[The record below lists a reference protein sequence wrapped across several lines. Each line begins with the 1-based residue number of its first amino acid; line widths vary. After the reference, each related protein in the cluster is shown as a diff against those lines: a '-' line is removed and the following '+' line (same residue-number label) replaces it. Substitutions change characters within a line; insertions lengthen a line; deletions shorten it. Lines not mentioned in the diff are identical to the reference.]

1 LTRVSADDP
10 FIRSRG
16 GLNESDHFKL
26 TVQDNGPGISGDR
39 AARIFEPFY
48 TTKTGGKGSGIGLAV
63 VQNIVLGHGGE
74 ISVESE
80 PGRGATFSVYLP
92 CAGEADSAPASPS
105 APSLKTETD
114 NSRGNVL
121 LIDDD
126 ESIVKLGEKILCR
139 AGFEVAS
146 HTRGESALDAFRAS
160 PDAFDLIITDMMM
173 PDIKG
178 DDLARAIHS
187 KRPTMPI
194 ILVSGFSG
202 KVTGEN
208 CRDYGF
214 SQLIEKPM
222 EPAQLVEAARRVLA
236 DQIP

>member
-1 LTRVSADDP
+1 
-10 FIRSRG
+10 
-16 GLNESDHFKL
+16 
-26 TVQDNGPGISGDR
+26 
-39 AARIFEPFY
+39 
-48 TTKTGGKGSGIGLAV
+48 
-63 VQNIVLGHGGE
+63 
-74 ISVESE
+74 
-80 PGRGATFSVYLP
+80 
-92 CAGEADSAPASPS
+92 
-105 APSLKTETD
+105 
-114 NSRGNVL
+114 
-121 LIDDD
+121 
-126 ESIVKLGEKILCR
+126 
-139 AGFEVAS
+139 
-146 HTRGESALDAFRAS
+146 
-160 PDAFDLIITDMMM
+160 MMM